1 MSGAS
6 PHLRV
11 EPVTP
16 DRWDDLLRLFG
27 PNGAYS
33 NCWCSFFRQTGREF
47 SAGCTNRGA
56 GNRSLLRTLVRD
68 GRVPGLLAYRDDEPV
83 GWVSVAPRTEFG
95 RVLRS
100 PITKLPPDAGDE
112 GTTWSIV
119 CLYVPRANR
128 RQGVARALIAGAV
141 DWARAQGATTLEG
154 YPYDTRG
161 QRHDSASLYVGT
173 VDLFAASGFVEIAR
187 RIESRPVMER
197 RFA

>member
-1 MSGAS
+1 MGGAS
-6 PHLRV
+6 SDLRV

-56 GNRSLLRTLVRD
+56 GTRTLLRSVVRR
-68 GRVPGLLAYRDDEPV
+68 GRVPGLLAYRGDEPV
-83 GWVSVAPRTEFG
+83 GWVSVAPRSEFG
-95 RVLRS
+95 RVMRS
-100 PITKLPPDAGDE
+100 PITKLTPEARDDVS
-112 GTTWSIV
+112 TWSIV

-128 RQGVARALIAGAV
+128 RQGVARALISAAV
-141 DWARAQGATTLEG
+141 DWARAQGAKMVEG
-154 YPYDTRG
+154 YPHDTRG

-173 VDLFAASGFVEIAR
+173 VDLFAAAGFTEVAR
-187 RIESRPVMER
+187 RIDARPVMELR
-197 RFA
+197 LA